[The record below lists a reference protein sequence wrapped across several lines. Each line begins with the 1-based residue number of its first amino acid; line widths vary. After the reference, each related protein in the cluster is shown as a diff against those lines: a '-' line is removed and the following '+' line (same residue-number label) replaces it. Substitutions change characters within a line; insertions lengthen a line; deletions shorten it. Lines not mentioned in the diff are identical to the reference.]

1 MSYCPGNNEF
11 FEACRSNPTGALEHK
26 RVVFD
31 CVKSL
36 SPFETCKEEG
46 DYGISILARVPI
58 QSPINFDL
66 HYKDIE

>member
-1 MSYCPGNNEF
+1 MNSSKHADQIRLVHWNTKGSFLIVCMCKN
-11 FEACRSNPTGALEHK
+11 
-26 RVVFD
+26 
-31 CVKSL
+31 L

-58 QSPINFDL
+58 QNPINFDL